1 MVILNTIIITVC
13 SMLLITLSLLRMPSN
28 NKSMF
33 FAVPS
38 VFIITSGCD
47 VIEKTLS
54 VSWVISFGVSLI
66 YLAILFG
73 FAKVIERGNRNRSH

>member
-1 MVILNTIIITVC
+1 
-13 SMLLITLSLLRMPSN
+13 
-28 NKSMF
+28 MF

-38 VFIITSGCD
+38 IFIINSGYD

-54 VSWVISFGVSLI
+54 VSWVISFGISVI

-73 FAKVIERGNRNRSH
+73 LAKVIEKSNRNRSH